1 MFWFQIALQITTG
14 ASSDLTGTTNIA
26 QQMVTVLGM
35 SEKVSWNEEK
45 LKKNVNL
52 MFACFFLIFQ
62 VGLRVYEGSPSPA
75 QEAVI
80 DTEVNRLLNDSYS
93 RALAVLKV
101 P

>member
-1 MFWFQIALQITTG
+1 MNSDFMIACDT
-14 ASSDLTGTTNIA
+14 SP
-26 QQMVTVLGM
+26 V
-35 SEKVSWNEEK
+35 
-45 LKKNVNL
+45 
-52 MFACFFLIFQ
+52 FLIFQ